1 MILCLY
7 ADTIL
12 IVITMFEE
20 ILKRNYYV
28 RPENQPKNT
37 TLDTQTIKQRERQ
50 RFRRFDKMLMF
61 LCRRERSIDH
71 YIRYTKGLQCSLNN
85 SLNLA

>member
-28 RPENQPKNT
+28 RPENQPENQPKNT
-37 TLDTQTIKQRERQ
+37 TLDTQTITQREKQ

-61 LCRRERSIDH
+61 LCRRE
-71 YIRYTKGLQCSLNN
+71 SL
-85 SLNLA
+85 LIIT